1 MKRATK
7 WVMALI
13 FILLIAYSGFVT
25 YNWLGGEKERKVIV
39 SYAIAISDI
48 PLRELSE
55 MGSMLEYLIG
65 HTTEDLLKERIS
77 KYQFHARTLRY
88 SSSMLYTLTRD
99 EKYQI
104 FRTAIGNLESFL
116 ISVNNKPNTKEI
128 IENNLNVLKQMGYIL
143 NAINR
148 INNLTLADAEKLLK
162 LSKELKY

>member
-1 MKRATK
+1 VKQATK
-7 WVMALI
+7 WVIALI

-25 YNWLGGEKERKVIV
+25 YNWLGGEKERKVIL

-55 MGSMLEYLIG
+55 MGSMLEYLKE
-65 HTTEDLLKERIS
+65 HSTEDLLKERIS
-77 KYQFHARTLRY
+77 KYQFHARTLYY

-104 FRTAIGNLESFL
+104 FRTAMRNLESFY
-116 ISVNNKPNTKEI
+116 ISVNNKPNAKEI
-128 IENNLNVLKQMGYIL
+128 IESNLNVLKQMGYIL

-148 INNLTLADAEKLLK
+148 INNLTLTDAEKLLK
-162 LSKELKY
+162 LSEELEY